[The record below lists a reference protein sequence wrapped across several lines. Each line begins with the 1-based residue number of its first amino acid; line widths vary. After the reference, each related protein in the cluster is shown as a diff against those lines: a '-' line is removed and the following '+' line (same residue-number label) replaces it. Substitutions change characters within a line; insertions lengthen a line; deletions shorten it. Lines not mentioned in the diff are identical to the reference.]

1 VKALVVMDSSLETL
15 ELCDELTRAGL
26 YTQHAPSGLYA
37 LTMLERER
45 PDLIVSCEDLGDMTG
60 HELLEIVRED
70 GSTTDTVFVLLA
82 KNASNLGPNDVL
94 MPPNA
99 SNHEIIH
106 RSELLLGLEPG
117 AISPENLPSLLADE
131 QPAFTPEQQAR
142 LTGEYPA
149 PRIPELAS
157 GEFSVTGTGEVY
169 PELSITTTQIQ
180 ARTMLEIAE
189 REAADDGFADLID
202 ASELGTLEDE
212 EPQLEMGTITGIRN
226 PEPVTAKL
234 EPALVEPAPLVPSP
248 LESSPLESSP
258 LESSPLESSPLESS
272 LSVVPE
278 MLDTTLGEFIPD
290 EPPSIMS
297 GPEIEMPAPPAL
309 ERITASADLAISQ
322 DAFAD
327 PPVSGNFEFA
337 NRGFIRAVEM
347 MATVAEYSRMNV
359 KCGSETGT
367 LYFARGRL
375 ADVEWSGLHGED
387 ALRAAFL
394 AASDHKGGQFALA
407 PLSEA
412 EGKAIKT
419 SISKPI
425 NQILLTWSA

>member
-45 PDLIVSCEDLGDMTG
+45 PDLIVSKEDLGDMTG

-70 GSTTDTVFVLLA
+70 ASTTDTVFVLLA
-82 KNASNLGPNDVL
+82 DNASNLGPNDVL
-94 MPPNA
+94 MAPNA

-149 PRIPELAS
+149 ARMQPQIDPNES
-157 GEFSVTGTGEVY
+157 SFGEY

-212 EPQLEMGTITGIRN
+212 EPHLEIETSIRN
-226 PEPVTAKL
+226 PEPVVAQL
-234 EPALVEPAPLVPSP
+234 EPVLVEPALVE
-248 LESSPLESSP
+248 
-258 LESSPLESSPLESS
+258 SS
-272 LSVVPE
+272 LLEPE
-278 MLDTTLGEFIPD
+278 ILDTTLGEFVPD

-297 GPEIEMPAPPAL
+297 GPEIEMPAAPAL
-309 ERITASADLAISQ
+309 ERITASADAAVIA
-322 DAFAD
+322 DPFAD

-347 MATVAEYSRMNV
+347 MASVSEYSRMDV
-359 KCGSETGT
+359 KCGPESGT

-375 ADVEWSGLHGED
+375 AHVEWTGLQGED

-412 EGKAIKT
+412 EGKAIKP

>member
-45 PDLIVSCEDLGDMTG
+45 PDLIVSKEDLGDMTG
-60 HELLEIVRED
+60 HELLEIIRED

-82 KNASNLGPNDVL
+82 DNASNLGPNDVL

-99 SNHEIIH
+99 SNHDIIH

-149 PRIPELAS
+149 PRAFVPNP
-157 GEFSVTGTGEVY
+157 GEYSVTGTGEVY

-212 EPQLEMGTITGIRN
+212 EPELHLETVTSIRN
-226 PEPVTAKL
+226 PEPVKPEPVMPAPVMPAPMAAAL
-234 EPALVEPAPLVPSP
+234 EPTLAAPLATPLAAALVTPLM
-248 LESSPLESSP
+248 
-258 LESSPLESSPLESS
+258 
-272 LSVVPE
+272 PE
-278 MLDTTLGEFIPD
+278 VIDTSLGEFVPD

-297 GPEIEMPAPPAL
+297 GPEIEMPAAPTL
-309 ERITASADLAISQ
+309 ERITASADAAIKA

-347 MATVAEYSRMNV
+347 MATVADYSRMNV
-359 KCGSETGT
+359 KCANESGI
-367 LYFARGRL
+367 LYFARGKL
-375 ADVEWSGLHGED
+375 VHVEWTGLQGED

-394 AASDHKGGQFALA
+394 AASDNKGGQFALV
-407 PLSEA
+407 PLEEA
-412 EGKAIKT
+412 EGKTIKP

>member
-1 VKALVVMDSSLETL
+1 MDSSLETL

-60 HELLEIVRED
+60 HELLEILRED
-70 GSTTDTVFVLLA
+70 GSINDTVFVLLA
-82 KNASNLGPNDVL
+82 ESASNLGPNDVL

-99 SNHEIIH
+99 SNFDIIH

-149 PRIPELAS
+149 PRRAEYDS
-157 GEFSVTGTGEVY
+157 GEFSVNATGEVY

-212 EPQLEMGTITGIRN
+212 EPHLEIESNPGIRN
-226 PEPVTAKL
+226 SEPAQL
-234 EPALVEPAPLVPSP
+234 EPARLEPAR
-248 LESSPLESSP
+248 LEPAQVVAQRIEPALER
-258 LESSPLESSPLESS
+258 
-272 LSVVPE
+272 E
-278 MLDTTLGEFIPD
+278 MHNDIGEFIPD

-297 GPEIEMPAPPAL
+297 GPEIEMPAAPAL
-309 ERITASADLAISQ
+309 ERITASADAALSA

-347 MATVAEYSRMNV
+347 MSSVSDYSRMNV
-359 KCGSETGT
+359 RCGPETGT

-375 ADVEWSGLHGED
+375 AHVEWTGLQGED

-407 PLSEA
+407 PISED
-412 EGKAIKT
+412 EGKAIKV
-419 SISKPI
+419 SINKPI

>member
-1 VKALVVMDSSLETL
+1 MDSSLETL

-45 PDLIVSCEDLGDMTG
+45 PDLIVSKEDLGDMTG

-70 GSTTDTVFVLLA
+70 GSTNDTVFVLLA
-82 KNASNLGPNDVL
+82 DNASNLGPNDVL

-99 SNHEIIH
+99 SNHDIIH

-142 LTGEYPA
+142 LTGEHPA
-149 PRIPELAS
+149 ARMQPQIDPNES
-157 GEFSVTGTGEVY
+157 SFGEY

-212 EPQLEMGTITGIRN
+212 EPHLEMETITSIRN
-226 PEPVTAKL
+226 PEPVVAQL
-234 EPALVEPAPLVPSP
+234 EPALVEPALVEPALVEP
-248 LESSPLESSP
+248 ALV
-258 LESSPLESSPLESS
+258 ESS
-272 LSVVPE
+272 LLEPE
-278 MLDTTLGEFIPD
+278 ILDTTLGEFIPD

-347 MATVAEYSRMNV
+347 MATVADYSRMNV
-359 KCGSETGT
+359 KCGSENGI
-367 LYFARGRL
+367 LYFARGKL
-375 ADVEWSGLHGED
+375 VHVEWTGLHGED

-394 AASDHKGGQFALA
+394 AASDNKGGQFALA
-407 PLSEA
+407 PLAET
-412 EGKAIKT
+412 EGKTIKA

>member
-1 VKALVVMDSSLETL
+1 MDSSLETL

-45 PDLIVSCEDLGDMTG
+45 PDLIVSKEDLGDMTG
-60 HELLEIVRED
+60 HELLEILRED
-70 GSTTDTVFVLLA
+70 GSTNDTVFVLLA
-82 KNASNLGPNDVL
+82 DNASNLGPNDVL

-149 PRIPELAS
+149 PRMQPQIYSQSS
-157 GEFSVTGTGEVY
+157 GQLDPNESSFGEY

-212 EPQLEMGTITGIRN
+212 EPHLEIETATSIRN
-226 PEPVTAKL
+226 PEPVVKLAVPEPAVL
-234 EPALVEPAPLVPSP
+234 EPAVLEPAILEPAV
-248 LESSPLESSP
+248 LESNL
-258 LESSPLESSPLESS
+258 LAD
-272 LSVVPE
+272 V
-278 MLDTTLGEFIPD
+278 GEFIPD

-297 GPEIEMPAPPAL
+297 GPEIEMPAAPAL
-309 ERITASADLAISQ
+309 ERITAGADLAVLQ
-322 DAFAD
+322 DPFAD

-347 MATVAEYSRMNV
+347 MASVAEYSRMDV
-359 KCGSETGT
+359 KCGPESGV

-375 ADVEWSGLHGED
+375 AHVEWTGLQGED

-407 PLSEA
+407 PLPEA
-412 EGKAIKT
+412 EGKAIKP

>member
-1 VKALVVMDSSLETL
+1 MDSSLETL

-45 PDLIVSCEDLGDMTG
+45 PDLIVSKEDLGDMSG

-70 GSTTDTVFVLLA
+70 GSTNDTVFVLLA
-82 KNASNLGPNDVL
+82 ENASNLGPNDVL

-149 PRIPELAS
+149 PRISENAS
-157 GEFSVTGTGEVY
+157 GEFSVNATGEVY

-212 EPQLEMGTITGIRN
+212 EPHLEMETITSIRN
-226 PEPVTAKL
+226 PAPVAAANPEPTL
-234 EPALVEPAPLVPSP
+234 N
-248 LESSPLESSP
+248 
-258 LESSPLESSPLESS
+258 
-272 LSVVPE
+272 VVPE
-278 MLDTTLGEFIPD
+278 VLDTSLGEFIPD

-309 ERITASADLAISQ
+309 ERITAYPSATNADAALST

-347 MATVAEYSRMNV
+347 MATVADYSRMNV
-359 KCGSETGT
+359 KCGPETGT

-375 ADVEWSGLHGED
+375 VHVEWTGLQGED

-407 PLSEA
+407 PISED
-412 EGKAIKT
+412 EGKAIKV
-419 SISKPI
+419 SINKPI

>member
-1 VKALVVMDSSLETL
+1 MDSSLETL

-45 PDLIVSCEDLGDMTG
+45 PDLIVSKEDLGDMTG
-60 HELLEIVRED
+60 HELLEILRED
-70 GSTTDTVFVLLA
+70 GSTNDTVFVLLA
-82 KNASNLGPNDVL
+82 DNASNLGPNDVL

-99 SNHEIIH
+99 SNFEIIH

-149 PRIPELAS
+149 ARMQPQLQSQIDPNES
-157 GEFSVTGTGEVY
+157 SFGEY

-212 EPQLEMGTITGIRN
+212 EPHLEIETVTSIRN
-226 PEPVTAKL
+226 PEPAPTAKL
-234 EPALVEPAPLVPSP
+234 EAAPMPASVPVPELAPELVLSEPAFLEPS
-248 LESSPLESSP
+248 LG
-258 LESSPLESSPLESS
+258 S
-272 LSVVPE
+272 LTGDHDGTS
-278 MLDTTLGEFIPD
+278 GEFLPD

-297 GPEIEMPAPPAL
+297 GPEIEMPAAPAL
-309 ERITASADLAISQ
+309 ERITAGADLAISQ
-322 DAFAD
+322 DPFAD

-347 MATVAEYSRMNV
+347 MATVAEYSRMDV
-359 KCGSETGT
+359 KCGPESGT

-375 ADVEWSGLHGED
+375 AHVEWSGLAGED

-407 PLSEA
+407 PLPEA
-412 EGKAIKT
+412 EGKAIKP

>member
-45 PDLIVSCEDLGDMTG
+45 PDLIVSKEDLGDMTG

-70 GSTTDTVFVLLA
+70 ASTTDTVFVLLA
-82 KNASNLGPNDVL
+82 DNASNLGPNDVL
-94 MPPNA
+94 MAPNA

-149 PRIPELAS
+149 ARMQPQIDPNES
-157 GEFSVTGTGEVY
+157 SFGEY

-212 EPQLEMGTITGIRN
+212 EPHLEIETSIRN
-226 PEPVTAKL
+226 PEPVVAQL
-234 EPALVEPAPLVPSP
+234 EPVLVEPALVE
-248 LESSPLESSP
+248 
-258 LESSPLESSPLESS
+258 SS
-272 LSVVPE
+272 LLEPE
-278 MLDTTLGEFIPD
+278 ILDTTLGEFVPD

-297 GPEIEMPAPPAL
+297 GPEIEMPAAPAL
-309 ERITASADLAISQ
+309 ERITASADAAVIA
-322 DAFAD
+322 DPFAD

-347 MATVAEYSRMNV
+347 MASVSDYSRMDV
-359 KCGSETGT
+359 KCGPESGT

-375 ADVEWSGLHGED
+375 AHVEWTGLQGED

-394 AASDHKGGQFALA
+394 AASDHKGGQFALM
-407 PLSEA
+407 PLPEA
-412 EGKAIKT
+412 EGKAIKP

>member
-45 PDLIVSCEDLGDMTG
+45 PDLIVSKEDLGDMTG

-70 GSTTDTVFVLLA
+70 GSTNDTVFVLLA
-82 KNASNLGPNDVL
+82 DNASNLGPNDVL

-149 PRIPELAS
+149 ARMQPQIDPNES
-157 GEFSVTGTGEVY
+157 SFGEY

-212 EPQLEMGTITGIRN
+212 EPHLEMETITSIRN
-226 PEPVTAKL
+226 PEPVVAQL
-234 EPALVEPAPLVPSP
+234 EPVLIEPALVELALV
-248 LESSPLESSP
+248 ESSMLE
-258 LESSPLESSPLESS
+258 
-272 LSVVPE
+272 PE
-278 MLDTTLGEFIPD
+278 ILDTTLGEFIPD

-297 GPEIEMPAPPAL
+297 GPEIEMPAAPAL
-309 ERITASADLAISQ
+309 ERITASADAAVHA
-322 DAFAD
+322 DPFAD

-347 MATVAEYSRMNV
+347 MASVSDYSRMDV
-359 KCGSETGT
+359 KCGPENGT

-375 ADVEWSGLHGED
+375 AHVEWTGLQGED

-407 PLSEA
+407 PLPEA
-412 EGKAIKT
+412 EGKAIKP

>member
-1 VKALVVMDSSLETL
+1 MDSSLETL

-45 PDLIVSCEDLGDMTG
+45 PDLIVSKEDLGDMTG

-70 GSTTDTVFVLLA
+70 GSTNDTVFVLLA
-82 KNASNLGPNDVL
+82 DNASNLGPNDVL

-99 SNHEIIH
+99 SNHDIIH

-142 LTGEYPA
+142 LTGEHPA
-149 PRIPELAS
+149 PRFMDSAS
-157 GEFSVTGTGEVY
+157 GEFSAGEYSVGATGEVY

-212 EPQLEMGTITGIRN
+212 EPELHLETITSIRN
-226 PEPVTAKL
+226 PEPVRPEPVRPEPVRPEPVVAANL
-234 EPALVEPAPLVPSP
+234 EPALSPPLATP
-248 LESSPLESSP
+248 LLTE
-258 LESSPLESSPLESS
+258 
-272 LSVVPE
+272 VI
-278 MLDTTLGEFIPD
+278 DTTLGEFIPD

-309 ERITASADLAISQ
+309 EIISASADAAIKA

-347 MATVAEYSRMNV
+347 MATVADYSRMNV
-359 KCGSETGT
+359 KCGSEHGI
-367 LYFARGRL
+367 LYFARGKL
-375 ADVEWSGLHGED
+375 VHVEWTGLHGED

-394 AASDHKGGQFALA
+394 AASDNKGGQFALA
-407 PLSEA
+407 PLSET
-412 EGKAIKT
+412 EGKTIKA
-419 SISKPI
+419 SINKPI

>member
-45 PDLIVSCEDLGDMTG
+45 PDLIVAKEDLGDMTG

-70 GSTTDTVFVLLA
+70 GSTNDTVFVLLA
-82 KNASNLGPNDVL
+82 ANASNLGPNDVL
-94 MPPNA
+94 MAPNA
-99 SNHEIIH
+99 SNQEIIH

-149 PRIPELAS
+149 TRVSDAFAEN
-157 GEFSVTGTGEVY
+157 GY

-189 REAADDGFADLID
+189 REAADDGFAELID
-202 ASELGTLEDE
+202 ASELGGLEDEE
-212 EPQLEMGTITGIRN
+212 EPQLEIEGNSTAERN
-226 PEPVTAKL
+226 SVVSIPVSAESVTAEPVSAEPVT
-234 EPALVEPAPLVPSP
+234 PAFEPSP
-248 LESSPLESSP
+248 SNLITPGLGSADIG
-258 LESSPLESSPLESS
+258 
-272 LSVVPE
+272 LSGDA
-278 MLDTTLGEFIPD
+278 LSADAFSADIGEYVPD

-297 GPEIEMPAPPAL
+297 GPEIEMPAVAAIEP
-309 ERITASADLAISQ
+309 ITAQADAAIKA
-322 DAFAD
+322 DAFAN

-347 MATVAEYSRMNV
+347 MATVSEYSRMNV
-359 KCGSETGT
+359 KCGTETGV
-367 LYFARGRL
+367 LYFARGKL
-375 ADVEWSGLHGED
+375 AHVEWTGLQGED

-394 AASDHKGGQFALA
+394 AASDNKGGQFALA
-407 PLSEA
+407 PLNED
-412 EGKAIKT
+412 EGKAIKP

>member
-1 VKALVVMDSSLETL
+1 MKALVVMDSSLETL

-45 PDLIVSCEDLGDMTG
+45 PDLIVSKEDLGDMTG
-60 HELLEIVRED
+60 HELLEILRED
-70 GSTTDTVFVLLA
+70 GSTNDTVFVLLA
-82 KNASNLGPNDVL
+82 ESANNLGPNDVL

-99 SNHEIIH
+99 SNFDIIH

-149 PRIPELAS
+149 ARIQPQLQIDPNES
-157 GEFSVTGTGEVY
+157 SFGEY

-212 EPQLEMGTITGIRN
+212 EPHLEIETSIRN
-226 PEPVTAKL
+226 PEPVVAQP
-234 EPALVEPAPLVPSP
+234 EPAVPVPAVP
-248 LESSPLESSP
+248 
-258 LESSPLESSPLESS
+258 
-272 LSVVPE
+272 VPE
-278 MLDTTLGEFIPD
+278 VSGPNLLDNDSGEFVPD

-297 GPEIEMPAPPAL
+297 GPEIEMPAAPAL
-309 ERITASADLAISQ
+309 ERITAGADLAILQ
-322 DAFAD
+322 DPFAD

-347 MATVAEYSRMNV
+347 MASVSEYSRMDV
-359 KCGSETGT
+359 KCGPEIGV

-375 ADVEWSGLHGED
+375 AHVEWSGLQGED

-407 PLSEA
+407 PLPEA
-412 EGKAIKT
+412 EGKAIKQ

>member
-1 VKALVVMDSSLETL
+1 MKALVVMDSSLETL

-45 PDLIVSCEDLGDMTG
+45 PDLIVSKEDLGDMSG

-70 GSTTDTVFVLLA
+70 GSTNDTVFVLLA
-82 KNASNLGPNDVL
+82 NNASNLGPNDVL

-131 QPAFTPEQQAR
+131 QPAFTPEQQVR
-142 LTGEYPA
+142 LTGKYPA
-149 PRIPELAS
+149 PRRAEFES

-212 EPQLEMGTITGIRN
+212 EPRLEMEIITSIRN
-226 PEPVTAKL
+226 PALVAVAKL
-234 EPALVEPAPLVPSP
+234 EPTLLEPTLSAPLM
-248 LESSPLESSP
+248 
-258 LESSPLESSPLESS
+258 
-272 LSVVPE
+272 PE
-278 MLDTTLGEFIPD
+278 VIDTSLGEFIPD

-297 GPEIEMPAPPAL
+297 GPEIEIPAPPVL

-327 PPVSGNFEFA
+327 PPVSGNFEFT

-359 KCGSETGT
+359 KCGPETGT
-367 LYFARGRL
+367 LYFTRGRL
-375 ADVEWSGLHGED
+375 AHVEWTGLQGED

-407 PLSEA
+407 PLSED
-412 EGKAIKT
+412 EGKAIKV
-419 SISKPI
+419 SINKPI
-425 NQILLTWSA
+425 NQILLTWSAR

>member
-45 PDLIVSCEDLGDMTG
+45 PDLIVSKEDLGDMTG

-70 GSTTDTVFVLLA
+70 GSTNDTVFVLLA
-82 KNASNLGPNDVL
+82 NNASNLGPNDVL

-99 SNHEIIH
+99 SNHDIIH

-149 PRIPELAS
+149 ARIQPQIDPNES
-157 GEFSVTGTGEVY
+157 SFGEY

-212 EPQLEMGTITGIRN
+212 EPHLEMETITSIRN
-226 PEPVTAKL
+226 PEPVVAQL
-234 EPALVEPAPLVPSP
+234 EPVVLEP
-248 LESSPLESSP
+248 EI
-258 LESSPLESSPLESS
+258 
-272 LSVVPE
+272 
-278 MLDTTLGEFIPD
+278 LDTTLGEFIPD

-297 GPEIEMPAPPAL
+297 GPEIEMPAAPAL
-309 ERITASADLAISQ
+309 ERITASADAAISA
-322 DAFAD
+322 DPFAD

-347 MATVAEYSRMNV
+347 MASVSDYSRMDV
-359 KCGSETGT
+359 KCGPENGT

-375 ADVEWSGLHGED
+375 AHVEWTGLQGED

-407 PLSEA
+407 PLPEA
-412 EGKAIKT
+412 EGKAIKP

>member
-45 PDLIVSCEDLGDMTG
+45 PDLIVSKEDLGDMTG

-70 GSTTDTVFVLLA
+70 GSTNDTVFVLLA
-82 KNASNLGPNDVL
+82 ENASNLGPNDVL

-99 SNHEIIH
+99 SNHDIIH

-149 PRIPELAS
+149 PRRAEES
-157 GEFSVTGTGEVY
+157 GEFSVNATGEVY

-212 EPQLEMGTITGIRN
+212 EPHLEVESITSIRN
-226 PEPVTAKL
+226 PEPALVVAQL
-234 EPALVEPAPLVPSP
+234 EPAVIESAVLEP
-248 LESSPLESSP
+248 EI
-258 LESSPLESSPLESS
+258 
-272 LSVVPE
+272 
-278 MLDTTLGEFIPD
+278 LDTTLGEFLPD

-297 GPEIEMPAPPAL
+297 GPEIEMPAAPAL

-347 MATVAEYSRMNV
+347 MATVADYSRMNV
-359 KCGSETGT
+359 KCGPETGT

-375 ADVEWSGLHGED
+375 VHVEWTGLQGED

-394 AASDHKGGQFALA
+394 AASDHKGGGFALA
-407 PLSEA
+407 PISEA
-412 EGKAIKT
+412 EGKAIKV
-419 SISKPI
+419 SINKPI

>member
-45 PDLIVSCEDLGDMTG
+45 PDLIVSKEDLGDMTG
-60 HELLEIVRED
+60 HELLEILRED
-70 GSTTDTVFVLLA
+70 NSTNDTVFVLLA
-82 KNASNLGPNDVL
+82 DNASNLGPNDVL

-149 PRIPELAS
+149 PRLGV
-157 GEFSVTGTGEVY
+157 GEFSVNGTGEVY

-212 EPQLEMGTITGIRN
+212 EPHLEIETVTSIRH
-226 PEPVTAKL
+226 PEPVAQL
-234 EPALVEPAPLVPSP
+234 EPAVIAP
-248 LESSPLESSP
+248 EI
-258 LESSPLESSPLESS
+258 
-272 LSVVPE
+272 
-278 MLDTTLGEFIPD
+278 LDANLDINHGEFIPD

-297 GPEIEMPAPPAL
+297 GPEIEMPAAPAL
-309 ERITASADLAISQ
+309 ERITASADAAIQS
-322 DAFAD
+322 DPFAD

-347 MATVAEYSRMNV
+347 MATVSDYSRMDV
-359 KCGSETGT
+359 KCGPESGT

-375 ADVEWSGLHGED
+375 ADVEWTGLQGED

-412 EGKAIKT
+412 EGKAIKP

>member
-1 VKALVVMDSSLETL
+1 MDSSLETL

-70 GSTTDTVFVLLA
+70 GSTNDTVFVLLA
-82 KNASNLGPNDVL
+82 DNASNLGPNDVL

-149 PRIPELAS
+149 PRLGS
-157 GEFSVTGTGEVY
+157 GEFSVSGTGEVY

-212 EPQLEMGTITGIRN
+212 EPHLEMETTTSIRN
-226 PEPVTAKL
+226 PEPVVAQL
-234 EPALVEPAPLVPSP
+234 EPAVLEP
-248 LESSPLESSP
+248 EI
-258 LESSPLESSPLESS
+258 
-272 LSVVPE
+272 
-278 MLDTTLGEFIPD
+278 LDNDIGEFIPD

-297 GPEIEMPAPPAL
+297 GPEIEMPAAPAL
-309 ERITASADLAISQ
+309 ERITASADAAISA
-322 DAFAD
+322 DPFAD

-347 MATVAEYSRMNV
+347 MASVSEYSRMDV
-359 KCGSETGT
+359 KCGPETGV

-375 ADVEWSGLHGED
+375 AHVEWTGLQGED

-407 PLSEA
+407 PLPEA
-412 EGKAIKT
+412 EGKAIKP